1 VSVLHLQRII
11 YLFFCR
17 EMLNFL
23 LSGEDSETVVEKIH
37 DYLRTLAQN
46 MRAFTIPARKYTI
59 YTQLGKN
66 PKEYPNG
73 NSMPSVQV
81 ALRLL
86 AKGKHIKAK
95 DVMSFIITGES
106 SGSAESA
113 AKNAHPVDEVL
124 KPNSE
129 LKPDIEYYLSK
140 QILPP
145 VERLCAPISGTNITM
160 LATCLGLDGSKYR
173 VSSASS
179 GNAQEVEVQP
189 LESQIPDSVRFQD
202 CTPLHLRCRACH
214 TTFPFHGLSST
225 SFASD
230 PNTVT
235 HDGVQCPSIACK
247 QLLPTISIVAQLE
260 SAIRQSLS
268 TYYTGTLTCNDPACS
283 SQTRQISVYGH
294 RCLGPKGLA
303 KDCLGKMSYTYSEK
317 DLWNQLLYFQ
327 SLFDVDRVG
336 KEDVTSIVKEEGEG
350 VQRQKMKILADFNRQ
365 RFGTLKGVVGK
376 WLERNGRQW
385 VQMDS
390 LFAFALKP

>member
-1 VSVLHLQRII
+1 
-11 YLFFCR
+11 
-17 EMLNFL
+17 MLNFL

-46 MRAFTIPARKYTI
+46 MRAFAIPARKYTI

-66 PKEYPNG
+66 PNEYPNG

-86 AKGKHIKAK
+86 AKGKHVKAK

-124 KPNSE
+124 KSGNE

-160 LATCLGLDGSKYR
+160 LATCLGLDGNKYR

-179 GNAQEVEVQP
+179 GNAQDVEIQP

-225 SFASD
+225 SYASD
-230 PNTVT
+230 LNTVT

-260 SAIRQSLS
+260 SAIRQALS
-268 TYYTGTLTCNDPACS
+268 TYYTGTLTCNEPACS

-303 KDCLGKMSYTYSEK
+303 KDCLGKMSYKYSEK

-336 KEDVTSIVKEEGEG
+336 KEVVTSTVKGEDEGEK
-350 VQRQKMKILADFNRQ
+350 RQKMKVLAEVNRQ
-365 RFGTLKGVVGK
+365 RFGTLKGIVGK

-390 LFAFALKP
+390 LFAFALKQ

>member
-1 VSVLHLQRII
+1 
-11 YLFFCR
+11 
-17 EMLNFL
+17 MLNFL
-23 LSGEDSETVVEKIH
+23 LSGEDPEVVVEKIH
-37 DYLRTLAQN
+37 DYLRDLAKK
-46 MRAFTIPARKYTI
+46 MREFAIPARKYTI

-86 AKGKHIKAK
+86 AKGKHVKAK

-106 SGSAESA
+106 SGSSENA
-113 AKNAHPVDEVL
+113 AKNAYPVDEVL
-124 KPNSE
+124 KSNSE
-129 LKPDIEYYLSK
+129 LKPDIDYYITK

-145 VERLCAPISGTNITM
+145 VERLCAPISGTNVTM
-160 LATCLGLDGSKYR
+160 LATCLGLDGNKYR

-214 TTFPFHGLSST
+214 TVFPFHGLSAT
-225 SFASD
+225 SSAAD
-230 PNTVT
+230 LNTVT

-247 QLLPTISIVAQLE
+247 QILPTITIVAQLE
-260 SAIRQSLS
+260 SAIRQSLA
-268 TYYTGTLTCNDPACS
+268 TYYTGTLSCNEPACS
-283 SQTRQISVYGH
+283 SCTRQMSVYGH

-303 KDCLGKMSYTYSEK
+303 KDCLGKMAYKYSEK

-327 SLFDVDRVG
+327 SLFDVERVG
-336 KEDVTSIVKEEGEG
+336 KEDGVKMEGEG
-350 VQRQKMKILADFNRQ
+350 ERRQKMKVLAEVNRM

>member
-1 VSVLHLQRII
+1 
-11 YLFFCR
+11 
-17 EMLNFL
+17 MLNFL
-23 LSGEDSETVVEKIH
+23 LSGDDPETVVEKIH
-37 DYLRTLAQN
+37 DYLRTLGEN
-46 MRAFTIPARKYTI
+46 MRAFTVPARKFTI

-66 PKEYPNG
+66 PKDYPNA

-81 ALRLL
+81 ALRLM
-86 AKGKHIKAK
+86 AKGKHVKAK

-113 AKNAHPVDEVL
+113 AKNACPVDEVL
-124 KPNSE
+124 KSSE
-129 LKPDIEYYLSK
+129 LKPDIEYYLQK

-160 LATCLGLDGSKYR
+160 LAACLGLDASKYR
-173 VSSASS
+173 VSSGS
-179 GNAQEVEVQP
+179 GENAQDVEIQP
-189 LESQIPDSVRFQD
+189 LESQIADSVRFQD

-214 TTFPFHGLSST
+214 TTFPFNGLSYT
-225 SFASD
+225 SFTSD
-230 PNTVT
+230 LNTVT

-247 QLLPTISIVAQLE
+247 QLLPTVTIAAQLE
-260 SAIRQSLS
+260 SAIRQTLS
-268 TYYTGTLTCNDPACS
+268 TYYTGILTCNDPACS
-283 SQTRQISVYGH
+283 TQTRQMSVYGH

-303 KDCLGKMSYTYSEK
+303 KDCLGKMTYAYSEK

-336 KEDVTSIVKEEGEG
+336 REDVMIAGKGDK
-350 VQRQKMKILADFNRQ
+350 RQKMKVLAEVNRQ

-390 LFAFALKP
+390 LFAFALKQ